1 MAGFTEIEGVSDAHQ
16 ELLDA
21 GLSSEELMRR
31 YAAEVDF
38 GKCKAT
44 LRRRKRCW
52 SVRASIALPYEIAE
66 RLNREWGQR
75 IRVRGGR
82 SNTPL
87 KEREAVLLWEVDD
100 AEALR
105 VLIQTLRDHFSADVP
120 TNY

>member
-16 ELLDA
+16 ELVNA
-21 GLSSEELMRR
+21 GLSAEELTRS

-52 SVRASIALPYEIAE
+52 SVRVSIALPYEAAD
-66 RLNREWGQR
+66 RLNREWGKR

-82 SNTPL
+82 WNTPL

-105 VLIQTLRDHFSADVP
+105 VLIQTLRDYFSADVT

>member
-1 MAGFTEIEGVSDAHQ
+1 MTGFKDAGGVDHAHE

-21 GLSSEELMRR
+21 GLSPEELTRH

-38 GKCKAT
+38 GKCTAILK
-44 LRRRKRCW
+44 RRRNCW
-52 SVRASIALPYEIAE
+52 SVRVSTGLPHEVAD

-82 SNTPL
+82 PNTPL
-87 KEREAVLLWEVDD
+87 HESEAVLLWEVDD

-105 VLIQTLRDHFSADVP
+105 VLIQTLKNHFLASV
-120 TNY
+120 TST

>member
-21 GLSSEELMRR
+21 GLSAEELMRR

-38 GKCKAT
+38 GKCRAT

-52 SVRASIALPYEIAE
+52 SVRVNIALPYEIAD
-66 RLNREWGQR
+66 RLNREWGHT

-82 SNTPL
+82 ANTPL
-87 KEREAVLLWEVDD
+87 KAKEAVLLWEVDD

-105 VLIQTLRDHFSADVP
+105 VLIRTLRDYFSADVA

>member
-21 GLSSEELMRR
+21 GLSAEELTRR

-38 GKCKAT
+38 GRCKAT
-44 LRRRKRCW
+44 LRRRKSCW
-52 SVRASIALPYEIAE
+52 SVRVSTALPYDAAD
-66 RLNREWGQR
+66 RLNREWGKR

-105 VLIQTLRDHFSADVP
+105 VLIQTLRDHFSASVT

>member
-1 MAGFTEIEGVSDAHQ
+1 MPGFKDVQGVDHAHE

-21 GLSSEELMRR
+21 GLSPEELTRH

-38 GKCKAT
+38 GKCIAI
-44 LRRRKRCW
+44 LRRRRNCW
-52 SVRASIALPYEIAE
+52 SVRVSTGLPYEVAD

-75 IRVRGGR
+75 IRVRGGG

-87 KEREAVLLWEVDD
+87 HESEAVLLWEVDD

-105 VLIQTLRDHFSADVP
+105 VLIQTLKSHFSASV
-120 TNY
+120 TNT